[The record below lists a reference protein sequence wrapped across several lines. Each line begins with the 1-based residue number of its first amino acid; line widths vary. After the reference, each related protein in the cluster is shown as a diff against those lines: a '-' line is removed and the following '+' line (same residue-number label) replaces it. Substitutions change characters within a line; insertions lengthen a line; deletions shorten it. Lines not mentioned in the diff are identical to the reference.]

1 MAKTSRPGKPLPQV
15 RCDDCRHLWK
25 AAGVCTKRLLSK
37 APGVKR
43 SGCLYFEGRACK

>member
-1 MAKTSRPGKPLPQV
+1 MTPTSSSRRLLPPV
-15 RCDDCRHLWK
+15 RCEDCKHLWK
-25 AAGVCTKRLLSK
+25 AAGICTKRLLSK